1 MPLIL
6 TDEYIRKNCM
16 SAYPVPLKALK
27 GLKPNADKTPN
38 YISKRGR
45 SGIRPADLPI
55 YAPASVGSLAKS
67 ISNISKLEPAVVETY
82 LENMINNMSPM
93 EELEQILME
102 QGEMDFLYEDVREQ
116 EETKAEELVKEDVRN
131 TASQSSISF
140 FSEEEREFIESDP
153 ELRKIFEVEPRADR
167 ELKANPRRFRSGSGR
182 AAAGTISQ
190 TRASFLDPEEMDE
203 ETGAILE
210 FDPYLREEYGVRY
223 AQTQEPRIMKVKP
236 AGFSSG
242 SGRAAAGVGSD
253 PLV

>member
-6 TDEYIRKNCM
+6 TDDYIRKNCM

-45 SGIRPADLPI
+45 SGIRPADMPI

-93 EELEQILME
+93 EELENILME
-102 QGEMDFLYEDVREQ
+102 QGEMDFLRTREGD
-116 EETKAEELVKEDVRN
+116 EETKAED
-131 TASQSSISF
+131 QSSISF

-153 ELRKIFEVEPRADR
+153 ELRKIFEVEPRATAEASSQTR
-167 ELKANPRRFRSGSGR
+167 ASAMEEISEKEGEEMERLKMKRYKGEELIQSTPRMIEYIGELKADPRRFRSGSGI
-182 AAAGTISQ
+182 AA
-190 TRASFLDPEEMDE
+190 P
-203 ETGAILE
+203 
-210 FDPYLREEYGVRY
+210 
-223 AQTQEPRIMKVKP
+223 
-236 AGFSSG
+236 
-242 SGRAAAGVGSD
+242 GVGSGIEF
-253 PLV
+253 

>member
-6 TDEYIRKNCM
+6 TDDYIRKNCM

-45 SGIRPADLPI
+45 SGIRPADMPI

-93 EELEQILME
+93 EELENILME
-102 QGEMDFLYEDVREQ
+102 QGEMDFLRTREGD

-210 FDPYLREEYGVRY
+210 FDPYLREEYGARY

-236 AGFSSG
+236 GGFSSG

-253 PLV
+253 PFV

>member
-6 TDEYIRKNCM
+6 TDDYIRKNCM

-45 SGIRPADLPI
+45 SGIRPADMPI

-102 QGEMDFLYEDVREQ
+102 QGEMDFLITREGD

-153 ELRKIFEVEPRADR
+153 ELRKIFEVEPRATAEASSQTR
-167 ELKANPRRFRSGSGR
+167 ASAMEEISEKEGEEMERLKMKRYKGGELIQSTPRMIEYIGELKADPRRFRSGSGI
-182 AAAGTISQ
+182 AA
-190 TRASFLDPEEMDE
+190 P
-203 ETGAILE
+203 
-210 FDPYLREEYGVRY
+210 
-223 AQTQEPRIMKVKP
+223 
-236 AGFSSG
+236 
-242 SGRAAAGVGSD
+242 GVGSGIEF
-253 PLV
+253 

>member
-6 TDEYIRKNCM
+6 TDDYIRKNCM

-27 GLKPNADKTPN
+27 GLKPNGDKTPN

-45 SGIRPADLPI
+45 SGIRPADMPI
-55 YAPASVGSLAKS
+55 YAPASVGSLVKS

-116 EETKAEELVKEDVRN
+116 EETKAEELVVEDVRN

-153 ELRKIFEVEPRADR
+153 ELRKIFEVEPRAAAGTVSGDR
-167 ELKANPRRFRSGSGR
+167 ELKVNPRRFRSGSGR
-182 AAAGTISQ
+182 AAAGTASQ
-190 TRASFLDPEEMDE
+190 TRASYLEEIDEEMGVMIEADPELRAEMGIE
-203 ETGAILE
+203 K
-210 FDPYLREEYGVRY
+210 
-223 AQTQEPRIMKVKP
+223 PRMMKVDP
-236 AGFSSG
+236 RRFRSG

>member
-55 YAPASVGSLAKS
+55 YAPASVRSLANS

-102 QGEMDFLYEDVREQ
+102 QGEMDFLREDVREQ
-116 EETKAEELVKEDVRN
+116 EETKEEEIVLQPVEQIMLKRGDITYATGRGGGGGGGDARTQRVIPRRDERGRRDAISQTRKSYVDGLKINEELGL
-131 TASQSSISF
+131 
-140 FSEEEREFIESDP
+140 FIEEDA
-153 ELRKIFEVEPRADR
+153 ELREIFGVEKMGEMTVD
-167 ELKANPRRFRSGSGR
+167 PRRFRSGSGF
-182 AAAGTISQ
+182 ASAGV
-190 TRASFLDPEEMDE
+190 A
-203 ETGAILE
+203 
-210 FDPYLREEYGVRY
+210 
-223 AQTQEPRIMKVKP
+223 
-236 AGFSSG
+236 
-242 SGRAAAGVGSD
+242 SGRD
-253 PLV
+253 Y